1 MLLFY
6 HLSQDNKLIF
16 FKNSK
21 RPSEILGTL
30 RSDNS
35 DVHENVAEKIDF
47 PLFHFFSRKGPSCL
61 KDWREFG
68 LELKRRDFARV
79 LTEMV
84 EFIALPFPFPSKLRP
99 RPHVSVFV

>member
-6 HLSQDNKLIF
+6 HLSQDNELIF
-16 FKNSK
+16 FKNSE

-47 PLFHFFSRKGPSCL
+47 SLFHFFCDFPRGPV
-61 KDWREFG
+61 DWREFG
-68 LELKRRDFARV
+68 LELKRRDCARV

-84 EFIALPFPFPSKLRP
+84 EFIALPFPFLSKLRP